1 MNVTLDAV
9 KPTSMQILSLWKM
22 LQERTPQQA
31 ISHRQMPTWEQH
43 CQFVDTWHERYI
55 AWYMIGNE
63 RVYVGNT
70 YLTKQREVGIHIF
83 QEHRGLGYGHAA
95 LDRILHLHGRPLL
108 ANINPQNSE
117 SIEFFTRQGFKP
129 LQHTYQ
135 LT

>member
-1 MNVTLDAV
+1 MKVTLDAV

-22 LQERTPQQA
+22 LAERTPQQA

-43 CQFVDTWHERYI
+43 CNFVDTWQDRYI

-63 RVYVGNT
+63 RVYVGNI

-83 QEHRGLGYGHAA
+83 DGHRGLGYGHAA
-95 LDRILHLHGRPLL
+95 IEQILHLHGRPLL
-108 ANINPQNSE
+108 ANINPLNTE
-117 SIEFFTRQGFKP
+117 SIEFFTRHDFKL